1 MPETS
6 EPKRRGAAW
15 TEERGTSDEGRR
27 RLEGAAEA
35 SEARKASPLLGWP
48 GAVEA
53 SWPDEGVAAHYGDPM
68 REQRV
73 AEASAGVVDR
83 SNRGVL
89 RITGQDRLSWLHSLT
104 TQHLEGLAAGAAAQ
118 ALVLSPTGHVE
129 HHLTLTDDGTAVW
142 VHVEPGTA
150 GALAEF
156 LESMR
161 FMLRVEVADVSGD
174 YAVLTVLG
182 PAAGDLA
189 AGLGAVAARAEP
201 GPFGTIDLIVGR
213 DLLPEVAGELAR
225 RGAAPA
231 GMWAFEALRIAARVP
246 RLGLDTDH
254 RTIPHEVGWIETAVH
269 LNKGCYRGQETVARV
284 HNLGHPPRRLV
295 FLHLDG
301 SADRLPAHGDP
312 VELAGGEPGD
322 EPGDKQGAVVGF
334 TGSAA
339 RHYELGPIGLA
350 LVKRTVPVD
359 ATLLAGGVAAAQEV
373 IVPPDA
379 GANVRVALRR
389 RQVT

>member
-1 MPETS
+1 VS
-6 EPKRRGAAW
+6 
-15 TEERGTSDEGRR
+15 
-27 RLEGAAEA
+27 AAEA
-35 SEARKASPLLGWP
+35 SGENRASELLKKE

-53 SWPDEGVAAHYGDPM
+53 GWPDQGVAAHYGDPM
-68 REQRV
+68 REQRSL
-73 AEASAGVVDR
+73 ERSAGIVDR

-89 RITGQDRLSWLHSLT
+89 TITGPDRLSWLHSLT
-104 TQHLEGLAAGAAAQ
+104 TQDLEKLAAGQSAQ
-118 ALVLSPTGHVE
+118 ALILSPTGHVE
-129 HHLTLTDDGTAVW
+129 HHLTLTDDGTTVW

-150 GALAEF
+150 AALVGF

-161 FMLRVEVADVSGD
+161 FMLRVEVADVSDD
-174 YAVLTVLG
+174 YAVLTVAG
-182 PAAGDLA
+182 PSAG
-189 AGLGAVAARAEP
+189 GLPAELEGVRARVEA
-201 GPFGTIDLIVGR
+201 GPFGSIDLIVAR
-213 DLLPEVAGELAR
+213 DLLPDAAAELVR
-225 RGAAPA
+225 RGATLA

-246 RLGLDTDH
+246 RFGLDTDH
-254 RTIPHEVGWIETAVH
+254 RTIPHEVGWIDGAVH

-295 FLHLDG
+295 FLDLDG
-301 SADRLPAHGDP
+301 SVDRLPAHGDP
-312 VELAGGEPGD
+312 IELN
-322 EPGDKQGAVVGF
+322 GAVIGF

-379 GANVRVALRR
+379 GANVQVTLRR
-389 RQVT
+389 RQII